1 MKKNKALKIALISAV
16 VLILIVGVVY
26 TKVIL
31 PRIVLQDAVDSY
43 RRGIVPAEYILD
55 FSNKPDDAVT
65 VENDYFSV
73 GISEDFTL
81 NNADKELGVL
91 SYKSNTNGDAIMI
104 CYEPNDMTKSLLD
117 REMYKDDIVLEEAGI
132 DNPEE
137 RVSLL
142 CSVSPDSYY
151 NTLKNAALLDSSN
164 YDFWNLDKAT
174 AFYILGSIRES
185 AYGGYIPYIY
195 ERDNVFAI
203 ISKPEKEGKGY
214 IIDMVKADDLNST
227 YLIIYN
233 TKYLDD
239 VVALV
244 NTLEFK

>member
-1 MKKNKALKIALISAV
+1 MKRNKALKIALISAV
-16 VLILIVGVVY
+16 VLIVIVSVVY
-26 TKVIL
+26 AKILL

-43 RRGIVPAEYILD
+43 RRGIVPGEYILD

-73 GISEDFTL
+73 DIPENFTL
-81 NNADKELGVL
+81 NNEDKELGML
-91 SYKSNTNGDAIMI
+91 SYKSNKDGDAIMI
-104 CYEPNDMTKSLLD
+104 CYEPNDMSKSLLD
-117 REMYKDDIVLEEAGI
+117 REMYKNDIVLEEAGI

-137 RVSLL
+137 RVSSL
-142 CSVSPDSYY
+142 CLVSPDSYY
-151 NTLKNAALLDSSN
+151 NTIKNAALLDSSN
-164 YDFWNLDKAT
+164 YDFWDLDKAT
-174 AFYILGSIRES
+174 AFYILGRIREG
-185 AYGGYIPYIY
+185 AYSGYIPYIY
-195 ERDNVFAI
+195 EREDVFAI
-203 ISKPEKEGKGY
+203 ISKPIKEGKGY
-214 IIDMVKADDLNST
+214 IVDMVKADDLNTT